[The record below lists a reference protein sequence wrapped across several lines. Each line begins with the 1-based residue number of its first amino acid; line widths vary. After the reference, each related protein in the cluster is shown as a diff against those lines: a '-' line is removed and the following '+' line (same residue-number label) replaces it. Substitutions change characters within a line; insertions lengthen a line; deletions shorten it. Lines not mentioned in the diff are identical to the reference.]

1 MKSLL
6 LLLPTLALIGAAAE
20 EATTDGVAKATGP
33 PPFFL
38 QDSTDSLCLVGEEFR
53 RCSIDTLFFVV
64 GSPGSY
70 QIHKRPSDE
79 NDADPDGTCLSK
91 KSCDK
96 LDADAAK
103 KSPQVGFPRFVRV
116 PRREQIKLH
125 YSYGWRSKHQSTG
138 NSTKDPSTIRGGGWL
153 RITYWG

>member
-1 MKSLL
+1 MKSLS
-6 LLLPTLALIGAAAE
+6 LLLPTLAVIGAAAE
-20 EATTDGVAKATGP
+20 ETTSDGVAKATGP

-38 QDSTDSLCLVGEEFR
+38 QDSTDSLCLAGEEFR

-103 KSPQVGFPRFVRV
+103 KSPQVGFPCIPNEFRV
-116 PRREQIKLH
+116 IEQMKHELCLATVKHGQPRQRDHE
-125 YSYGWRSKHQSTG
+125 
-138 NSTKDPSTIRGGGWL
+138 TIRGG
-153 RITYWG
+153 R